1 MKVKDLLKNIDS
13 WFDNSV
19 YCCEFV
25 TDVKESYNE
34 QSNNLKYCYISDIT
48 VNDTNKTVYIKLE
61 RDLDNT
67 NFIYFEEFRN
77 MFIDIDLEYDITF
90 LYEIEHYKTRI
101 IEIDEVI
108 HSINKCLKIK
118 FTERI

>member
-34 QSNNLKYCYISDIT
+34 QSNNLKYCYISDVT
-48 VNDTNKTVYIKLE
+48 VNDANKIVDIKLE

-67 NFIYFEEFRN
+67 IFMYSEEFRN

-90 LYEIEHYKTRI
+90 WYEIEHYKTRI
-101 IEIDEVI
+101 IEIDEVTNSTNECI
-108 HSINKCLKIK
+108 KIK